1 MDVKDEIRARLPID
15 QLVAQYCQIKRK
27 GRNFVSLCPF
37 HNDSHPSFLISPD
50 KGIAYCFACQSGGDI
65 FSFFQKIESVDF
77 PTAVKMLA
85 EKAGVDIPK
94 DNFTPKKPSVS
105 KDEKDRL
112 RECLAAASKFYE
124 EKLKSIP
131 MALSYVQNRG
141 VPPELMEKFG
151 IGYAPDSFSET
162 YDHLLKLGFSRTELV
177 AAGLG
182 VQKELEGKIYDRFR
196 HRIMFPIRDA
206 QGIIIGFGG
215 RAMGDSDAKYVN
227 SPESPLYNKSA
238 VLFGLFQ
245 ARDAIR
251 KTRKVVLVEGYFDCI
266 AAHKAGVEHVV
277 AVSGTALTEEH
288 VKILRRHA
296 DDVIL
301 CLDQDNA
308 GQLAA
313 VRAFDLLSRAHLRIN
328 SATLPAKDPDE
339 LVQKDPALFA
349 HLINDTASPYI
360 DSVISRLKLRPDIG
374 EPAGKRIV
382 SETLFPLLDAV
393 PTAVEVRA
401 YMQKAAQSFG
411 VIESEF
417 DRDYREW
424 KTQSGGPAKKIDPSQ
439 KMSEAPYSR
448 YELCIGFAL
457 LYPAVRALV
466 SELIPPADNPYAP
479 ILTALPL
486 SGESPTID
494 ILTPIEMDP
503 LLKEKL
509 NVLALYCE
517 ENFPLWSD
525 NLAPKEF
532 RKLVLSSNREK
543 MLEKQFAIVK
553 ELKEAR
559 EKGRPDE
566 EARLLTQY
574 QQLLKLT
581 KMASES

>member
-94 DNFTPKKPSVS
+94 DNFSPKKPSVS
-105 KDEKDRL
+105 KDEKERL
-112 RECLAAASKFYE
+112 RECIAAAAAFYE
-124 EKLKSIP
+124 AKLNAVPS
-131 MALSYVQNRG
+131 ALSYVQNRG
-141 VPPELMEKFG
+141 VPPELMTKFAV
-151 IGYAPDSFSET
+151 GYAPDSFSET
-162 YDHLLKLGFSRTELV
+162 YDHLLKLGFSRTEIV

-182 VQKELEGKIYDRFR
+182 VQKDIEGKIYDRFR

-206 QGIIIGFGG
+206 QGVIIGFGG

-266 AAHKAGVEHVV
+266 AAHKAGIEHVV

-296 DDVIL
+296 DEVIL

-313 VRAFDLLSRAHLRIN
+313 VRAFDMLSRAHLRIN
-328 SATLPAKDPDE
+328 SVTLPAKDPDE
-339 LVQKDPALFA
+339 LVQRDPALFA
-349 HLINDTASPYI
+349 SLISDTALPYI
-360 DSVISRLKLRPDIG
+360 DSVITRLKARPDIA
-374 EPAGKRIV
+374 EPSGKLV
-382 SETLFPLLDAV
+382 VAETLFPLLDAI
-393 PTAVEVRA
+393 PTSVEVRA
-401 YMQKAAQSFG
+401 YLQKAAESFG

-417 DRDYREW
+417 DRDFRAW
-424 KTQSGGPAKKIDPSQ
+424 KTQSGPARKVEATGAVSN
-439 KMSEAPYSR
+439 APYSR

-457 LYPAVRALV
+457 LYPVVRPLV
-466 SELIPPADNPYAP
+466 AELIPPTDDMYAP
-479 ILTALPL
+479 VITALPA
-486 SGESPTID
+486 SGDKIAAD
-494 ILTPIEMDP
+494 ILAPLDMDP
-503 LLKEKL
+503 VLKEKL

-517 ENFPLWSD
+517 ENFPVWSEHM
-525 NLAPKEF
+525 AAKEF
-532 RKLVLSSNREK
+532 RKLVLSSNREQ
-543 MLEKQFAIVK
+543 MLEKQLAIVK
-553 ELKEAR
+553 ELKTAR
-559 EKGRPDE
+559 ENGRPDD

-581 KMASES
+581 KMANDA

>member
-112 RECLAAASKFYE
+112 RECIAAAAVFYEAKLAAVP
-124 EKLKSIP
+124 L
-131 MALSYVQNRG
+131 ALTYVQNRG
-141 VPPELMEKFG
+141 VPPELMTKFG

-162 YDHLLKLGFSRTELV
+162 YDHLLKAGFNRTEIV
-177 AAGLG
+177 TAGLG
-182 VQKELEGKIYDRFR
+182 VQKDIEGKIYDRFR

-206 QGIIIGFGG
+206 QGVIIGFGG

-266 AAHKAGVEHVV
+266 AAHKAGIEHVV

-296 DDVIL
+296 EEVIL

-313 VRAFDLLSRAHLRIN
+313 VRAFDLLSRAHLRI
-328 SATLPAKDPDE
+328 SSVSLSAKDPDE
-339 LVQKDPALFA
+339 LVQKDAPLFA
-349 HLINDTASPYI
+349 HLISDTAIPYI
-360 DSVISRLKLRPDIG
+360 DSVISRLKVRPDIS
-374 EPAGKRIV
+374 EPSGKLV
-382 SETLFPLLDAV
+382 VAETLFPLLDAV
-393 PTAVEVRA
+393 PTSVEVRA

-417 DRDYREW
+417 DRDYRAW
-424 KTQSGGPAKKIDPSQ
+424 KTQSGPIKKVDAPGALAD
-439 KMSEAPYSR
+439 APYSR

-457 LYPAVRALV
+457 LYPPVRGLV
-466 SELIPPADNPYAP
+466 AELIPPTDDVYAAA
-479 ILTALPL
+479 IAALPS
-486 SGESPTID
+486 SGEATASDVLAP
-494 ILTPIEMDP
+494 LEMDS

-517 ENFPLWSD
+517 ENFPVWSEHM
-525 NLAPKEF
+525 AAKEF

-553 ELKEAR
+553 ELKTAR
-559 EKGRPDE
+559 EKGRPDD

-581 KMASES
+581 KMANEA

>member
-1 MDVKDEIRARLPID
+1 MDIKDEIRARLPID
-15 QLVAQYCQIKRK
+15 QLVSQYCQIKRK

-37 HNDSHPSFLISPD
+37 HSDSNPSFLISPD

-94 DNFTPKKPSVS
+94 ENFSKKPSVT
-105 KDEKDRL
+105 KDEKERL
-112 RECLAAASKFYE
+112 RECLAAAAKFYE
-124 EKLKSIP
+124 SKLQAVP
-131 MALSYVQNRG
+131 TALSYVQNRG
-141 VPPELMEKFG
+141 VPPELMTKFG
-151 IGYAPDSFSET
+151 VGYAPDSFSET
-162 YDHLLKLGFSRTELV
+162 YDHLLKLGYSRTEIV
-177 AAGLG
+177 SAGLG
-182 VQKELEGKIYDRFR
+182 VQKEIEGKIYDRFR

-206 QGIIIGFGG
+206 QGVIIGFGG

-266 AAHKAGVEHVV
+266 AAHKAGIEHVT

-296 DDVIL
+296 DDIIL

-313 VRAFDLLSRAHLRIN
+313 VRAFDLLSRANLRIN
-328 SATLPAKDPDE
+328 SVTLPAKDPDE
-339 LVQKDPALFA
+339 LVQRDARMFA
-349 HLINDTASPYI
+349 YLINETAVPYI
-360 DSVISRLKLRPDIG
+360 DSVIDRLKERPDIG
-374 EPAGKRIV
+374 EPAGKRLV
-382 SETLFPLLDAV
+382 AETLFPLLDAV
-393 PTAVEVRA
+393 PTSVEVRA

-411 VIESEF
+411 VVESEF
-417 DRDYREW
+417 DRDYRAW
-424 KTQSGGPAKKIDPSQ
+424 KIQSGPIKKIENAGA
-439 KMSEAPYSR
+439 MVAGPYSR
-448 YELCIGFAL
+448 YELCLGFAL
-457 LYPAVRALV
+457 LYPAVRPLV
-466 SELIPPADNPYAP
+466 TELIAVDPDPY
-479 ILTALPL
+479 TALRDALPP
-486 SGESPTID
+486 SGERSAADVLSPID
-494 ILTPIEMDP
+494 IDP

-517 ENFPLWSD
+517 ENFPLWSE
-525 NLAPKEF
+525 NMATKEF

-553 ELKEAR
+553 ELKAAR

-581 KMASES
+581 KMASGS

>member
-77 PTAVKMLA
+77 PIAVKMLA
-85 EKAGVDIPK
+85 EKAGVEIPK
-94 DNFTPKKPSVS
+94 DNFGPKKPSVS

-112 RECLAAASKFYE
+112 RECLAAAAKFYE
-124 EKLKSIP
+124 AKLMTVP
-131 MALSYVQNRG
+131 AAVSYVQNRG
-141 VPPELMEKFG
+141 VPPELMTKFG
-151 IGYAPDSFSET
+151 IGYSPDSFSET
-162 YDHLLKLGFSRTELV
+162 YDHLLKLGFSRTEIV

-182 VQKELEGKIYDRFR
+182 VQKDIEGKMYDRFR

-206 QGIIIGFGG
+206 QGVIIGFGG

-245 ARDAIR
+245 AREAIR

-266 AAHKAGVEHVV
+266 AAHKAGIEHVV

-296 DDVIL
+296 DEIIL

-328 SATLPAKDPDE
+328 SVTLPAKDPDE
-339 LVQKDPALFA
+339 IVQRDPALFT
-349 HLINDTASPYI
+349 HLISETAIPYI
-360 DSVISRLKLRPDIG
+360 DSVISRLKAMPDTA
-374 EPAGKRIV
+374 EPMGKRRV
-382 SETLFPLLDAV
+382 AETLFPLLDAV
-393 PTAVEVRA
+393 PTEVERRA
-401 YMQKAAQSFG
+401 YIQKAGGSFG
-411 VIESEF
+411 VIEKEF
-417 DRDYREW
+417 ERDYREW
-424 KTQSGGPAKKIDPSQ
+424 KMQSGPTKKAAA
-439 KMSEAPYSR
+439 SEKVSDAPYTR
-448 YELCIGFAL
+448 YELCLGFAL
-457 LYPAVRALV
+457 LYPIVRPLTP
-466 SELIPPADNPYAP
+466 ELIAPTSDPYAP
-479 ILTALPL
+479 LREALP
-486 SGESPTID
+486 SGGEQAAAD
-494 ILTPIEMDP
+494 ILGPLEIDP

-509 NVLALYCE
+509 SVLALYCE

-525 NLAPKEF
+525 NLAPREF
-532 RKLVLSSNREK
+532 RKIVLSSNREK
-543 MLEKQFAIVK
+543 MLEKQYIIVS
-553 ELKEAR
+553 ELKAAR

-574 QQLLKLT
+574 HQLLKLT
-581 KMASES
+581 KMASGT

>member
-85 EKAGVDIPK
+85 EKAGVEIPK
-94 DNFTPKKPSVS
+94 DNFQKKPSVS

-112 RECLAAASKFYE
+112 RECLAAASTFFE
-124 EKLKSIP
+124 TKLRAIP
-131 MALSYVQNRG
+131 AALSYVEKRG
-141 VPPELMEKFG
+141 VPPELITKFG
-151 IGYAPDSFSET
+151 IGYSPDSYSET
-162 YDHLLKLGFSRTELV
+162 YDHLLKLGFSRSEIVT
-177 AAGLG
+177 AGLG
-182 VQKELEGKIYDRFR
+182 IQKEIEGSIYDRFR

-206 QGIIIGFGG
+206 QGSIIGFGG

-227 SPESPLYNKSA
+227 SPESPLYNKSS

-266 AAHKAGVEHVV
+266 AAHKAGIEHVV
-277 AVSGTALTEEH
+277 AVSGTALTEDH

-296 DDVIL
+296 DEVIL

-328 SATLPAKDPDE
+328 STTLPAKDPDE
-339 LVQKDPALFA
+339 LVQRDPILFA
-349 HLINDTASPYI
+349 HILNDTAIPYI
-360 DSVISRLKLRPDIG
+360 DSVISRLKLRPDTS
-374 EPAGKRIV
+374 EPSGKLV
-382 SETLFPLLDAV
+382 VAETLFPLLDAV
-393 PTAVEVRA
+393 PTSVEVRA
-401 YMQKAAQSFG
+401 YIQKAAQSFG

-417 DRDYREW
+417 DRDFRAW
-424 KTQSGGPAKKIDPSQ
+424 KTQSGSLKKA
-439 KMSEAPYSR
+439 EAPHVMTFDSYSR

-457 LYPAVRALV
+457 LYPLVRLLVPELIAPEDDIYAALV
-466 SELIPPADNPYAP
+466 SV
-479 ILTALPL
+479 LPL
-486 SGESPTID
+486 SPEKTAAELLAPLDID
-494 ILTPIEMDP
+494 PVI
-503 LLKEKL
+503 KEKL
-509 NVLALYCE
+509 NVLVLYCE
-517 ENFPLWSD
+517 ENFPVWSD
-525 NLAPKEF
+525 NMAPKEF

-543 MLEKQFAIVK
+543 MLEKQLTIVK
-553 ELKEAR
+553 ELKIAR
-559 EKGRPDE
+559 EKGRKDE
-566 EARLLTQY
+566 ETRLLTQY
-574 QQLLKLT
+574 QQLLRLMM
-581 KMASES
+581 MASSAS

>member
-1 MDVKDEIRARLPID
+1 MDIKDEIRARLPID

-94 DNFTPKKPSVS
+94 ENFSSKKPSVT
-105 KDEKDRL
+105 KDEKERL
-112 RECLAAASKFYE
+112 RECLAATAKFYAA
-124 EKLKSIP
+124 KLQSVP
-131 MALSYVQNRG
+131 AALSYVQNRG
-141 VPPELMEKFG
+141 VPPELTNKFG

-162 YDHLLKLGFSRTELV
+162 YDHLLKLGFSRSELV
-177 AAGLG
+177 SAGLG
-182 VQKELEGKIYDRFR
+182 IQKDIEGKIYDRFR
-196 HRIMFPIRDA
+196 HRIMFPIQDG

-238 VLFGLFQ
+238 VLFGLFE
-245 ARDAIR
+245 AREAIR
-251 KTRKVVLVEGYFDCI
+251 KTRNVVLVEGYFDCI
-266 AAHKAGVEHVV
+266 AAHKAGVANVV

-296 DDVIL
+296 DEVIL
-301 CLDQDNA
+301 CLDQDSA

-328 SATLPAKDPDE
+328 SVTLPAKDPDE
-339 LVQKDPALFA
+339 LVQRDAAMFSHLVNDAAL
-349 HLINDTASPYI
+349 PYI
-360 DSVISRLKLRPDIG
+360 DSVIGRLKERPDIG
-374 EPAGKRIV
+374 EPAGKRFV
-382 SETLFPLLDAV
+382 AETLFPLLDAV
-393 PTAVEVRA
+393 STSVEVRA
-401 YMQKAAQSFG
+401 YMQKAAESFG
-411 VIESEF
+411 VVESEF
-417 DRDYREW
+417 DRDYRAW
-424 KTQSGGPAKKIDPSQ
+424 KSESGPMKKAEAKHTMTD
-439 KMSEAPYSR
+439 APYSR

-457 LYPAVRALV
+457 LYPTVRPLV
-466 SELIPPADNPYAP
+466 PELIAADDEPYAP
-479 ILTALPL
+479 VVSALPS
-486 SGESPTID
+486 SGERPAVD
-494 ILTPIEMDP
+494 VLTPLDMNQ

-517 ENFPLWSD
+517 ENFPVWSEH
-525 NLAPKEF
+525 LASREF

-553 ELKEAR
+553 ELKAAR

-566 EARLLTQY
+566 EARLLIQY

-581 KMASES
+581 KMASGS

>member
-37 HNDSHPSFLISPD
+37 HNDSRPSFLISPD

-94 DNFTPKKPSVS
+94 DNFSSKKPSVS
-105 KDEKDRL
+105 KDEKERL
-112 RECLAAASKFYE
+112 RECIAAAATFYE
-124 EKLKSIP
+124 AKLHAVP
-131 MALSYVQNRG
+131 TALSYVQNRG
-141 VPPELMEKFG
+141 VPPELMTKFG

-162 YDHLLKLGFSRTELV
+162 YDHLLKLGFSRSEVV

-182 VQKELEGKIYDRFR
+182 VQKEIDGNKIYDRFR

-206 QGIIIGFGG
+206 QGVIIGFGG

-251 KTRKVVLVEGYFDCI
+251 KTRTVVLVEGYFDCI
-266 AAHKAGVEHVV
+266 AAHKAGIEHVV

-296 DDVIL
+296 DEVIL

-328 SATLPAKDPDE
+328 SVTLPAKDPDE
-339 LVQKDPALFA
+339 LVQKDASMFT
-349 HLINDTASPYI
+349 HLISDAATPYI
-360 DSVISRLKLRPDIG
+360 DSVISRLKTRTDVA
-374 EPAGKRIV
+374 EPSGKRV
-382 SETLFPLLDAV
+382 VAETLFPLLDAV
-393 PTAVEVRA
+393 PTSVEVRA

-411 VIESEF
+411 VVESEF
-417 DRDYREW
+417 DRDYRAW
-424 KTQSGGPAKKIDPSQ
+424 KSGSTPAMKKAEPQ
-439 KMSEAPYSR
+439 KMTEAPFTR
-448 YELCIGFAL
+448 YELCLGFAL
-457 LYPAVRALV
+457 LYPVVRTLV
-466 SELIPPADNPYAP
+466 PELIAADDDPYAAARE
-479 ILTALPL
+479 ALP
-486 SGESPTID
+486 SGGERPAAD
-494 ILTPIEMDP
+494 VLAPIEMDS

-517 ENFPLWSD
+517 ENFPVWSE
-525 NLAPKEF
+525 NLAPREF

-543 MLEKQFAIVK
+543 MLEKQFLIVK
-553 ELKEAR
+553 ELKAAR

-581 KMASES
+581 KMAGQ

>member
-1 MDVKDEIRARLPID
+1 MDIRDEIRARLPID

-94 DNFTPKKPSVS
+94 DNFTSKKPTVS
-105 KDEKDRL
+105 KDEKERL
-112 RECLAAASKFYE
+112 RECLAAAATLYE
-124 EKLKSIP
+124 AKLQAVP
-131 MALSYVQNRG
+131 AALSYVRSRG
-141 VPPELMEKFG
+141 VPPELMTKFG
-151 IGYAPDSFSET
+151 VGYAPDSFSET
-162 YDHLLKLGFSRTELV
+162 YDHLLKHGFSRTEIV

-182 VQKELEGKIYDRFR
+182 VQKDIEGKIYDRFR

-206 QGIIIGFGG
+206 QGVIIGFGG

-227 SPESPLYNKSA
+227 SPESILYNKSS
-238 VLFGLFQ
+238 VLFGHFE

-266 AAHKAGVEHVV
+266 AAHKAGIEHVV

-296 DDVIL
+296 DEVIL

-313 VRAFDLLSRAHLRIN
+313 VRAFDLLSRAHLRI
-328 SATLPAKDPDE
+328 SSVTLPAKDPDE
-339 LVQKDPALFA
+339 LVQRDAAMFA
-349 HLINDTASPYI
+349 HLVTDTALPYI
-360 DSVISRLKLRPDIG
+360 DSVLSRLKTRPDIG
-374 EPAGKRIV
+374 EPSGKRIV
-382 SETLFPLLDAV
+382 AETLFPLLDAL
-393 PTAVEVRA
+393 PTSVEVRA
-401 YMQKAAQSFG
+401 YMQKAAESFG
-411 VIESEF
+411 VVENEF
-417 DRDYREW
+417 DRDYRAW
-424 KTQSGGPAKKIDPSQ
+424 KAESGPLKKIAASRTMAD
-439 KMSEAPYSR
+439 APYNR

-457 LYPAVRALV
+457 LYPAVRSLV
-466 SELIPPADNPYAP
+466 PELIVVDDDAYAP
-479 ILTALPL
+479 VRIALPS
-486 SGESPTID
+486 SGDLIAAAVLAP
-494 ILTPIEMDP
+494 LAMDP
-503 LLKEKL
+503 LIKEKL

-517 ENFPLWSD
+517 ENFPVWSEHM
-525 NLAPKEF
+525 AAKEF

-553 ELKEAR
+553 QLKDAR
-559 EKGRPDE
+559 EKNRPDE

-574 QQLLKLT
+574 MQLLKLT
-581 KMASES
+581 KMASGS